1 MDLISTDEHGYYS
14 CITFSDNGE
23 DDVVYDAIPVIL
35 DVVDVPNVLEGPAR
49 LEDVVAVD
57 FTEVK
62 EESHP
67 YGNYLLVNPKNITFI
82 CTLVVIFMLTFPLLN
97 INHAIVPQNMFLVL
111 RLTLIFS

>member
-23 DDVVYDAIPVIL
+23 DDVDYDAIPVIL
-35 DVVDVPNVLEGPAR
+35 DVDDVPNVLEGHVVAR

-57 FTEVK
+57 VTEVK

-67 YGNYLLVNPKNITFI
+67 YGNNLLINPQKYYFYLSNSV
-82 CTLVVIFMLTFPLLN
+82 
-97 INHAIVPQNMFLVL
+97 
-111 RLTLIFS
+111 